1 MTDFT
6 KHNDLERTAQ
16 GAEDWGNAMNTNFSL
31 MELGATIKGVTGLTV
46 SAGEVG
52 YLTND
57 FKFEK
62 AIASVVGTTAS
73 EWAGFFT
80 TDIGQEIQGFARHT
94 GTMSNINWSF
104 TPGPVYLSDSTAGA
118 ITQTAP
124 TVSRRYIV
132 GWAIQTNEVLIKPWK
147 APPAPAI
154 EAGEGH
160 IVMFPFNYQT
170 RDTGDWVDVTSTDQ
184 ELCYYTRNNDS
195 NDLDS
200 FTMNAYLAAG
210 TYKAKIGFLKTSTA
224 GMFELLIDDVS
235 VWSGVDM
242 YAASTAW
249 SQHTEIEGIV
259 IASDGLKTLKMR
271 SNGKNG
277 SSSAYRIYLSVLHMW
292 RTA

>member
-6 KHNDLERTAQ
+6 KHNDLERNAQ
-16 GAEDWGNAMNTNFSL
+16 GAEGWGDAINTNFGL

-73 EWAGFFT
+73 EWAGLFT

-132 GWAIQTNEVLIKPWK
+132 GWAIQTNEILIKPWK

-160 IVMFPFNYQT
+160 IVLFPFNYQT
-170 RDTGDWVDVTSTDQ
+170 RDAGNWVDVLNTSQ
-184 ELCYYTRNNDS
+184 ELNYYTRNDDQ

-210 TYKAKIGFLKTSTA
+210 TYSAKILYLKTVT
-224 GMFELLIDDVS
+224 GGYFELLIDGGS

-242 YAASTAW
+242 YAASSQM
-249 SQHTEIEGIV
+249 SQHSSTTGIV
-259 IASDGLKTLKMR
+259 VVSDGLKTLTIR
-271 SNGKNG
+271 SNGKNV
-277 SSSAYRIYLSVLHMW
+277 SSTDYRVYLSVLEMW
-292 RTA
+292 RTS

>member
-1 MTDFT
+1 MAFT
-6 KHNDLERTAQ
+6 KHNDLETPTQ
-16 GAEDWGNAMNTNFSL
+16 GTEGWGTGLNANFSL
-31 MELGATIKGVTGLTV
+31 MELGATVKGVTGLTV

-52 YLTND
+52 YVNSD

-62 AIASVVGTTAS
+62 AIAGVVGTTS
-73 EWAGFFT
+73 SFWAGFFT
-80 TDIGQEIQGFARHT
+80 TDIDQGIQGFARHT

-104 TPGPVYLSDSTAGA
+104 TPGEVYLSDTTAGA

-124 TVSRRYIV
+124 TVSKRYVV

-147 APPAPAI
+147 APPAPAV

-160 IVMFPFNYQT
+160 IVMFPLNYQT
-170 RDTGDWVDVTSTDQ
+170 RDTGNWVDVVSTSQ

-200 FTMNAYLAAG
+200 FTINAYLAAG
-210 TYKAKIGFLKTSTA
+210 TYKAKIGFLKTTTA
-224 GMFELLIDDVS
+224 GKFELLIDDVS

-242 YAASTAW
+242 YNSSTAW
-249 SQHTEIEGIV
+249 SQHTEKTGIV
-259 IASDGLKTLKMR
+259 IASEGLKTLKIR
-271 SNGKNG
+271 SNGKNA